1 MNYDFQSCHQTQVPV
16 FYPTFDEFKDFG
28 KYILHIESQG
38 AHKIGLAKIIPPVEW
53 IPRKNGYDDLDDT
66 TQIKIKTP
74 ISQSVEGKE
83 GLYAQYNIQHK
94 SMKIMEFENLAK
106 SSKYTTPPHKDFEE
120 LERKYWKNL
129 TFIPAIYGADISG
142 TLTDSDQP
150 YWNINKL
157 GTILGILIL
166 PI

>member
-1 MNYDFQSCHQTQVPV
+1 MNYDNQSGHQIPVPV
-16 FYPTFDEFKDFG
+16 FYPTYDEFKNFG
-28 KYILHIESQG
+28 KYIEYMESQG
-38 AHKIGLAKIIPPVEW
+38 AHKVGLAKIVPPIEW
-53 IPRKNGYDDLDDT
+53 IPRKSGYNNLDVT
-66 TQIKIKTP
+66 TKIKIKTP

-94 SMKIMEFENLAK
+94 SMTIEEFENLAK
-106 SSKYTTPPHKDFEE
+106 SHKYATPPHKDLEE

-142 TLTDSDQP
+142 TLTDEDQE

-157 GTILGILIL
+157 GTILGKLF
-166 PI
+166 